1 MSIMVIHSVDWNMI
15 SAIGTWSGSIA
26 TFLAVVVSLRQ
37 ARGSFVPRLYAV
49 LEYEAST
56 HEVDGDVFSTLLT
69 TFVIDNRGV
78 ATAKMSDLIIRD
90 NRTWNVSTLSMSKLA
105 GFDSECAVSLESG
118 SRFQAKFLPVSCLV
132 ASGEIGQ
139 FGKLR
144 GRLLGP
150 CSMWVST
157 PLGKSYRVKL
167 SMHTKRQISNYIRHQ
182 YENS

>member
-1 MSIMVIHSVDWNMI
+1 MHTISWDMV
-15 SAIGTWSGSIA
+15 SAIGTWAGSIA
-26 TFLAVVVSLRQ
+26 TFLAIVVSLRQ

-49 LEYEAST
+49 LEYEART
-56 HEVDGDVFSTLLT
+56 REVDGGVFSNLLT
-69 TFVIDNRGV
+69 TFIIDNKGV

-90 NRTWNVSTLSMSKLA
+90 NRTWNVSTISMSKLA
-105 GFDSECAVSLESG
+105 GFDSECTVSLESG

-132 ASGEIGQ
+132 GPGEIGR

-144 GRLLGP
+144 VRLLGP

-167 SMHTKRQISNYIRHQ
+167 SMHTKRQISNFIRHQ

>member
-1 MSIMVIHSVDWNMI
+1 MTDVHTINWDMV
-15 SAIGTWSGSIA
+15 SAIGTWAGSIA
-26 TFLAVVVSLRQ
+26 TFLAIVVSLRQ

-49 LEYEAST
+49 LEYEART
-56 HEVDGDVFSTLLT
+56 REVDGGVFSNLLT
-69 TFVIDNRGV
+69 TFIIDNRGV

-90 NRTWNVSTLSMSKLA
+90 NRTWNVSTISMSKLA
-105 GFDSECAVSLESG
+105 GFDSECTVSLESG

-132 ASGEIGQ
+132 GPGEIGR

-144 GRLLGP
+144 VRLLGP

-167 SMHTKRQISNYIRHQ
+167 SMHTKRQISNFIRHQ